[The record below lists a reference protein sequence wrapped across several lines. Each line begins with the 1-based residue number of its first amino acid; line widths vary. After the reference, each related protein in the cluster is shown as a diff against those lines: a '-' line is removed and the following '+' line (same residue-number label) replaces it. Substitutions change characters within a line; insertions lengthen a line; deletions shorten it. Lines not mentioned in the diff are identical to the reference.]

1 MTWDVIY
8 WLSRKPFFFL
18 LILGVDRRIRKS
30 RPDRK
35 SSPYLIINLVRFTM
49 LLYRHESEKCKRCF
63 TCELHRWFHDM
74 GCDLLAVKETVFF
87 LLILGVDR
95 RLRKSRPI
103 STYHKNLAGFN
114 SCGLFSLRKKKKGKN
129 SAAYLSYPTLV
140 HSYSVCTGLKLSGSK
155 PLIHPECLHFFLCVC
170 RL

>member
-1 MTWDVIY
+1 MSDTSHANYIGGFMTWDVIY
-8 WLSRKPFFFL
+8 WLSRKPF
-18 LILGVDRRIRKS
+18 
-30 RPDRK
+30 
-35 SSPYLIINLVRFTM
+35 
-49 LLYRHESEKCKRCF
+49 
-63 TCELHRWFHDM
+63 
-74 GCDLLAVKETVFF
+74 FF

-114 SCGLFSLRKKKKGKN
+114 SCGLFSLRKKKKKKRKGKN

-155 PLIHPECLHFFLCVC
+155 PLIHPECLHFLSVCVAC
-170 RL
+170 SPCVLFSCF